1 MNPNQLYD
9 IIVVGASAEGVAFC
23 EKLLSKTKEVKVA
36 LISKHFK
43 HLTKQNLEGIDL
55 IEQEV
60 VHSNY
65 RHGLLIVSLADST
78 NICGK
83 TVIIATG
90 SKPIKSTLKSANIYY
105 NISDLKP
112 NKNGQ
117 AVIWGNDALAV
128 KYALKLSKK
137 FKYVYLCNNSLILN
151 CDTKLITKIENT
163 ANIVHLPNCNIIAC
177 KNNKEGNLV
186 EVQLD
191 TYSSIKCSALVMSL
205 GRSPENPGI
214 SKKMVE
220 LDVDGFVKTKA
231 FNETTKVPNIFAIG
245 ECTRHA
251 SSHSTTL
258 TLNHIITRNN
268 FKLKEEN

>member
-1 MNPNQLYD
+1 MNQNQLYD
-9 IIVVGASAEGVAFC
+9 VIVIGASIEGIDFC
-23 EKLLSKTKEVKVA
+23 EKLLNKTENVKIA

-43 HLTKQNLEGIDL
+43 HLTKQKLEGVTL

-65 RHGLLIVSLADST
+65 SHGLFIVSLANAT

-83 TVIIATG
+83 TIVIATG
-90 SKPIKSTLKSANIYY
+90 SKPIKSNLKSTNIYY
-105 NISDLKP
+105 NISDVIP

-117 AVIWGNDALAV
+117 AVVWGSDSLAV
-128 KYALKLSKK
+128 SYALKLSKK
-137 FKYVYLCNNSLILN
+137 FKYIYLCSNSLVLN
-151 CDTKLITKIENT
+151 CDSKLITKVENI
-163 ANIVHLPNCNIIAC
+163 ANIVHLPNCNITAC
-177 KNNKEGNLV
+177 KNNKEGNLI

-205 GRSPENPGI
+205 GRSPETPGI
-214 SKKMVE
+214 SKKMIE

-231 FNETTKVPNIFAIG
+231 FNETTKVPNIFAVG
-245 ECTRHA
+245 DCTRHA